1 MFSCLLTDYL
11 LVPGIGR
18 HDEDERENV
27 RAGDALLPPAD
38 RIQQGLSLEVRATK
52 FSIFKEGPHWTSPY

>member
-1 MFSCLLTDYL
+1 MFSFLLTDYL

-27 RAGDALLPPAD
+27 RVGDALLPPAD
-38 RIQQGLSLEVRATK
+38 RIQQGLSLEVRATI
-52 FSIFKEGPHWTSPY
+52 FSVVVFRMSVLSE

>member
-1 MFSCLLTDYL
+1 MFRGLLTDYL

-38 RIQQGLSLEVRATK
+38 RLQQGLSLEVRATK
-52 FSIFKEGPHWTSPY
+52 FSIFKDD